1 MQQELVA
8 GNEQTNE
15 IYNKTGFLKTINLVI
30 EKAIKTKIEVIFV
43 RDKDVAGEEGTGF
56 QILSDLNV
64 LLKQKSLLICY

>member
-43 RDKDVAGEEGTGF
+43 SDKDVAGEEGTGF